1 MVAKVSKNRGLAA
14 TPSNACNAARKR
26 GLGGHASSMN
36 VGLVV
41 MVVDVMQSTL
51 DAGNSHQPSG

>member
-51 DAGNSHQPSG
+51 DGGRR